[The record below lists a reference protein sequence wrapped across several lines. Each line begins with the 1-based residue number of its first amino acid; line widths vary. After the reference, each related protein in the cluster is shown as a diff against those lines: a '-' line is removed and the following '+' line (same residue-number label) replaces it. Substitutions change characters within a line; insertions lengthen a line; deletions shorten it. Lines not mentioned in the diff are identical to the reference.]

1 MGIRRPTLRAQVV
14 RSRTTRLTLD
24 RVVIGFAMTIT
35 MHTTENVWS
44 GPIVVV
50 VNTKAAVPRRQSI
63 VGACHARL
71 RALAMLI

>member
-14 RSRTTRLTLD
+14 RSRTTQLTLD
-24 RVVIGFAMTIT
+24 RVVIGFAMPIT
-35 MHTTENVWS
+35 TQMMENVWN
-44 GPIVVV
+44 GPIAVV

-71 RALAMLI
+71 RALAILI